1 MGWLGDKGTGNI
13 PILYQKP
20 KEVRTVQLGLSCSFL
35 YERRER
41 AQRKNKQE
49 DRQMEKELELTIEGY
64 LLWQTLDSLPENE
77 QRFIRLIIGY
87 GASGLISDDDYSFL
101 LQYLMAKDKELYEAR
116 EKIKRLS

>member
-1 MGWLGDKGTGNI
+1 MSKISLSEVNI
-13 PILYQKP
+13 EMDSELKLTT
-20 KEVRTVQLGLSCSFL
+20 EV
-35 YERRER
+35 
-41 AQRKNKQE
+41 
-49 DRQMEKELELTIEGY
+49 Y

-87 GASGLISDDDYSFL
+87 GASGLISGDDYSFL

>member
-1 MGWLGDKGTGNI
+1 MSLSEVNI
-13 PILYQKP
+13 EMDSELKLTT
-20 KEVRTVQLGLSCSFL
+20 EV
-35 YERRER
+35 
-41 AQRKNKQE
+41 
-49 DRQMEKELELTIEGY
+49 Y

-87 GASGLISDDDYSFL
+87 GVSGLISGDDYSFL

>member
-20 KEVRTVQLGLSCSFL
+20 KEVRTVQLGLTT
-35 YERRER
+35 
-41 AQRKNKQE
+41 E
-49 DRQMEKELELTIEGY
+49 DY